1 MLPFKRSYNFSAALL
16 SVLALIP
23 VIGSVVSEK
32 FGSGS
37 TMVPLVFAAVA
48 LFPIF
53 WRGGILANPRL
64 SIGIA
69 GLLTLATGIAV
80 GLAFLDF
87 VRIRSGRTTII
98 PHGSPIPE
106 MIALAFGAVIFF
118 CPWLLTTLR
127 GLRHWNTRNSA

>member
-1 MLPFKRSYNFSAALL
+1 MLPFRRSYTFSAALL

-23 VIGSVVSEK
+23 VIGSVVSDK
-32 FGSGS
+32 SGSGAS
-37 TMVPLVFAAVA
+37 MAPLVFAVVA
-48 LFPIF
+48 LFPMF

-64 SIGIA
+64 SICIA
-69 GLLTLATGIAV
+69 GLLTLATGITV

-87 VRIRSGRTTII
+87 VRIRSGGTTMV

-106 MIALAFGAVIFF
+106 MIALAFGAVLLF

-127 GLRHWNTRNSA
+127 GLRHWTTRDSA